1 MPPLTFPELDQ
12 LGVHH
17 CFTLRQD
24 RLEPLVSN
32 VAGVLALHGFDFR
45 LIVQAE
51 QTHGS
56 GVAQADRSHHGKTI
70 PMVDALVTNDPTVTL
85 VVRVADCGP
94 VYFYDPIHRAIGLAH
109 SGKKGTAL
117 NITQATLNALREH
130 FGSRPEDLVA
140 VLGPCIHP
148 PDYDIDFPAQIA
160 EQMQAAGVR
169 KFRDCQMNTAADLG
183 RFYSYRKELGK
194 TGRHFAA
201 LQLPQF

>member
-1 MPPLTFPELDQ
+1 MSPLTFPELDE

-17 CFTLRQD
+17 CFTLRQE

-32 VAGVLALHGFDFR
+32 VGGILALHGFDFR

-51 QTHGS
+51 QTHGA
-56 GVAQADRSHHGKTI
+56 GVAKADRSDHGKTL
-70 PMVDALVTNDPTVTL
+70 PAADALVTNDPAVTL

-94 VYFYDPIHRAIGLAH
+94 IYFYDAVHQAIGLAH

-117 NITQATLNALREH
+117 NIAQATLAAMQDH
-130 FGSRPEDLVA
+130 FGSRPEDMVA
-140 VLGPCIHP
+140 VLGPCIRP

-160 EQMQAAGVR
+160 GQMEAGGVR
-169 KFRDCQMNTAADLG
+169 KFRDCQMNTASDLK
-183 RFYSYRKELGK
+183 RFYSYRKEMGK

-201 LQLPQF
+201 LQLPRF